1 METVH
6 AIFDLLPTCF
16 VQSPCSPANMVAAVK
31 SPAVTNAMSLV
42 IVQTRHCRRK
52 GRSKSFNSNELT
64 RMRFLEPVRVT
75 VFEGEVPSL
84 QLACSRRISELVAG
98 SLLLEMLL
106 SHHVQFCGCR

>member
-42 IVQTRHCRRK
+42 IVGALDIPTGTFIQNPL
-52 GRSKSFNSNELT
+52 RSERTYADAVATALCA
-64 RMRFLEPVRVT
+64 
-75 VFEGEVPSL
+75 VPDVE
-84 QLACSRRISELVAG
+84 SE
-98 SLLLEMLL
+98 
-106 SHHVQFCGCR
+106 